1 MQALH
6 IVQSNDDYEN
16 KVASGEFYDG
26 NFTED
31 VYQQHLFK
39 REDITISDLPDS
51 ERDKVSR
58 LVDKLVSL
66 GREQEEL
73 VADLAYERSR
83 HANEIE
89 TSSQLL
95 LKYQSEFGQER
106 EQLKEQLAE
115 VHAKHRSGLRLLHLY
130 QVSLEN
136 FVKDNGALKDALV
149 TRAVIRDG
157 SSKPN
162 SGGRNDSG
170 ESISEQEFRGLVPRL
185 EAFTRTQQAIIDATQ
200 SANAKLAAENQV
212 AKLELISCR
221 VALSLADES
230 LAVTKKKLAALIETH
245 SAAPQQLQNESSMEM
260 ACEGMARQL
269 AEMAAKVEER
279 NSVIKVMQVQIQ
291 QQQQGHEHNVRH
303 VVMTEEGARQAASPL
318 HLVSVSLPPTV
329 EMLGTPQKGRE
340 RDRQSVDD
348 VPDFINAVLS
358 TRSREMGESNFNHSK
373 EEIYSN
379 SSDVVQ
385 RRHLQSRTVDSSSY
399 LSLGDE
405 MARHDGKTGDRIDG
419 STSRQLRSR
428 TDESVSDADRDSRDR
443 DRSSVSVSCGGRGTL
458 SKSIRPSVED
468 DVHVDDVVYES
479 NSPCDRAKMRNES
492 VLSSSRPT
500 ALQAHD
506 KDEDGDVSKR
516 SKNKDKHKVKHSE
529 AMGGSKDVQPRN
541 EHSTRRHLSSSSS
554 SSTSAVRSLSGLGS
568 SQSNTCVTLSLS
580 SHVQPNARYR
590 PAEMQSRLHSNT
602 FTRLS
607 RTPSIVSDPTPKE
620 RDKEKIKKPLGE
632 EIQQKRRV
640 LAFDSE
646 RDEYDP
652 HLFKLLHDLESQS

>member
-6 IVQSNDDYEN
+6 IVQSNDDYKN
-16 KVASGEFYDG
+16 VVVCGEFYDG
-26 NFTED
+26 NFPED

-95 LKYQSEFGQER
+95 LKCQSEFGQER
-106 EQLKEQLAE
+106 EKLKEQLAE
-115 VHAKHRSGLRLLHLY
+115 VQAKHRSGLRLLHLY

-149 TRAVIRDG
+149 TRAVIIDG
-157 SSKPN
+157 SSKQN

-170 ESISEQEFRGLVPRL
+170 ESISEQEFRELVPRL

-230 LAVTKKKLAALIETH
+230 LAATKKQLAALIETH
-245 SAAPQQLQNESSMEM
+245 SAAPQELQNESSMEM

-279 NSVIKVMQVQIQ
+279 NSVIKEMRVQIQQHQ
-291 QQQQGHEHNVRH
+291 QQQQGHEHIVQH

-318 HLVSVSLPPTV
+318 HLASVCLPPTT

-348 VPDFINAVLS
+348 VPDFINSALS
-358 TRSREMGESNFNHSK
+358 TRSREVGESNFNHFK
-373 EEIYSN
+373 EEIDSNSN

-385 RRHLQSRTVDSSSY
+385 RWHLQSRTVDSSSY
-399 LSLGDE
+399 LSFGDK
-405 MARHDGKTGDRIDG
+405 MARHTVKTGDRIDG

-428 TDESVSDADRDSRDR
+428 TDESVSDADSSRDR
-443 DRSSVSVSCGGRGTL
+443 DRSSVSVSWGSRGTL
-458 SKSIRPSVED
+458 SKSIRPLVED
-468 DVHVDDVVYES
+468 DVVYGS
-479 NSPCDRAKMRNES
+479 NSPRDRAKMGNEG
-492 VLSSSRPT
+492 VLSSSKVT
-500 ALQAHD
+500 ALQAH
-506 KDEDGDVSKR
+506 KDDDVSKR
-516 SKNKDKHKVKHSE
+516 SKNKDKDKHKVKHSE
-529 AMGGSKDVQPRN
+529 PMGGSKDVQPRN
-541 EHSTRRHLSSSSS
+541 EHSTRQHLSSSSS
-554 SSTSAVRSLSGLGS
+554 SSSAVRSLNGLGPS
-568 SQSNTCVTLSLS
+568 LTNACVTLSPS
-580 SHVQPNARYR
+580 SHMQQNARYR
-590 PAEMQSRLHSNT
+590 PAERQSRLHSNT
-602 FTRLS
+602 STRSS
-607 RTPSIVSDPTPKE
+607 RTPSIASVPTPKE

>member
-1 MQALH
+1 MQALQ
-6 IVQSNDDYEN
+6 IAQSNADYEN
-16 KVASGEFYDG
+16 VVASGEFYDG
-26 NFTED
+26 NFPED

-89 TSSQLL
+89 TSTQLL
-95 LKYQSEFGQER
+95 LKCQSEFGLER

-115 VHAKHRSGLRLLHLY
+115 VQAKHRSGLRLLHLY

-162 SGGRNDSG
+162 SGGRNESG
-170 ESISEQEFRGLVPRL
+170 ESISEQEFRELVPRL

-212 AKLELISCR
+212 AKLELIACR
-221 VALSLADES
+221 VALNEADES
-230 LAVTKKKLAALIETH
+230 LALTKKQLAALIETQ
-245 SAAPQQLQNESSMEM
+245 SAIPEQLQNESSMEM

-291 QQQQGHEHNVRH
+291 QQQGHEHIVRH
-303 VVMTEEGARQAASPL
+303 VVMTEEGVRQAASPL
-318 HLVSVSLPPTV
+318 HLAPVSLPPIT
-329 EMLGTPQKGRE
+329 EMFGTPQKGRD
-340 RDRQSVDD
+340 RDSRQSVDN
-348 VPDFINAVLS
+348 VPDFINIAPS
-358 TRSREMGESNFNHSK
+358 IRSREVGENNFNHLK
-373 EEIYSN
+373 EEIDSN
-379 SSDVVQ
+379 SNDVAQ
-385 RRHLQSRTVDSSSY
+385 HWHLQSRTLDSSFY

-405 MARHDGKTGDRIDG
+405 KVRQTAKTGDRIDG
-419 STSRQLRSR
+419 STSGQLRRR
-428 TDESVSDADRDSRDR
+428 TDESVSDADSSRDRDRDR
-443 DRSSVSVSCGGRGTL
+443 DRSSVNVSWGARGTL
-458 SKSIRPSVED
+458 SKSIRPVVEE
-468 DVHVDDVVYES
+468 HVDDAVYES
-479 NSPCDRAKMRNES
+479 NCSRDRAKMRNES
-492 VLSSSRPT
+492 VLSTSRLT
-500 ALQAHD
+500 ALQA
-506 KDEDGDVSKR
+506 EDDDVSKR
-516 SKNKDKHKVKHSE
+516 SKNNEKFKVKHSE
-529 AMGGSKDVQPRN
+529 PMGGSKDVQPRN
-541 EHSTRRHLSSSSS
+541 EHSTRQHPPSSSSS
-554 SSTSAVRSLSGLGS
+554 PSASSAVKSLSGLGS
-568 SQSNTCVTLSLS
+568 SQSNACVTLSLS
-580 SHVQPNARYR
+580 SHVQQNARHR
-590 PAEMQSRLHSNT
+590 PAERQSRLHSNT
-602 FTRLS
+602 STKLS
-607 RTPSIVSDPTPKE
+607 RTPSIVSNPTPKE
-620 RDKEKIKKPLGE
+620 RDKEKVKKPLGE

-652 HLFKLLHDLESQS
+652 HLFKLLHDLESRS

>member
-1 MQALH
+1 MQALQ
-6 IVQSNDDYEN
+6 ITQSNDDYEN
-16 KVASGEFYDG
+16 VVARGEFYDG
-26 NFTED
+26 NFSED

-95 LKYQSEFGQER
+95 LKCQSEFGLER
-106 EQLKEQLAE
+106 EQLQEQLAE
-115 VHAKHRSGLRLLHLY
+115 IQAKHRSGLRLLHLY

-162 SGGRNDSG
+162 SGGRNESG
-170 ESISEQEFRGLVPRL
+170 ESISEQEFRELVPRL

-212 AKLELISCR
+212 ATLELISCR
-221 VALSLADES
+221 VALNEADES
-230 LAVTKKKLAALIETH
+230 LAVTKKQLAALIETQ
-245 SAAPQQLQNESSMEM
+245 SAIPEQLQNESSMEM

-291 QQQQGHEHNVRH
+291 QQQGHEHIVRH
-303 VVMTEEGARQAASPL
+303 VVMTEEGVRQAASPL
-318 HLVSVSLPPTV
+318 DLAPISLPPTT
-329 EMLGTPQKGRE
+329 EMLGTPQKGRDG
-340 RDRQSVDD
+340 DRQSVDN
-348 VPDFINAVLS
+348 VPDFINFAPS
-358 TRSREMGESNFNHSK
+358 IRSREVEGNNFNHLK
-373 EEIYSN
+373 EEIVSN
-379 SSDVVQ
+379 SNDVAQ
-385 RRHLQSRTVDSSSY
+385 YWHLQSQTLDSSVY
-399 LSLGDE
+399 LSLGDKKVRQT
-405 MARHDGKTGDRIDG
+405 AKTGDRIDG

-428 TDESVSDADRDSRDR
+428 TNESVSDADSSRDRDR
-443 DRSSVSVSCGGRGTL
+443 DRSSVSVSWGARGTL
-458 SKSIRPSVED
+458 SKSIGPVVEE
-468 DVHVDDVVYES
+468 HVGDAVYES
-479 NSPCDRAKMRNES
+479 NCSRDRAKMRNES
-492 VLSSSRPT
+492 VLSTSRLT
-500 ALQAHD
+500 ALQA
-506 KDEDGDVSKR
+506 EDDDVSKR

-529 AMGGSKDVQPRN
+529 PMGGSKDVQPRN
-541 EHSTRRHLSSSSS
+541 EHSTRQHSSSSS
-554 SSTSAVRSLSGLGS
+554 SSPSPSSAVRSLSGLGS
-568 SQSNTCVTLSLS
+568 SQSNACVTLSLS
-580 SHVQPNARYR
+580 SHVQQNARYR
-590 PAEMQSRLHSNT
+590 PAERQSRLHSNT
-602 FTRLS
+602 STRLF
-607 RTPSIVSDPTPKE
+607 RTPSIVSNPTPKE
-620 RDKEKIKKPLGE
+620 RDKEKIKKPLGVE

>member
-1 MQALH
+1 MQALQ
-6 IVQSNDDYEN
+6 ITQSNDDYEN
-16 KVASGEFYDG
+16 VVARGEFYDG
-26 NFTED
+26 NFSED

-89 TSSQLL
+89 TSTQLL
-95 LKYQSEFGQER
+95 LKCQSEFGLER

-115 VHAKHRSGLRLLHLY
+115 VQAKHRSGLRLLHLY

-162 SGGRNDSG
+162 SGGRNESG
-170 ESISEQEFRGLVPRL
+170 ESISEQEFRELVPRL

-212 AKLELISCR
+212 ATLELISCR
-221 VALSLADES
+221 VALNEADES
-230 LAVTKKKLAALIETH
+230 LAVTKKQLAALIETQ
-245 SAAPQQLQNESSMEM
+245 SAIPEQLQNESSMEM

-291 QQQQGHEHNVRH
+291 QQQGHEHIVRH
-303 VVMTEEGARQAASPL
+303 VVMTEEGVRQAASPL
-318 HLVSVSLPPTV
+318 DLAPISLPPTT
-329 EMLGTPQKGRE
+329 EMLGTPQKGRD
-340 RDRQSVDD
+340 RDRQSVDN
-348 VPDFINAVLS
+348 VPDFINFAPS
-358 TRSREMGESNFNHSK
+358 IRSREVEGNNFNHLK
-373 EEIYSN
+373 EEIVSN
-379 SSDVVQ
+379 SNDVAQ
-385 RRHLQSRTVDSSSY
+385 YWHLQSQTLDSSVY
-399 LSLGDE
+399 LSLGDKKVRQT
-405 MARHDGKTGDRIDG
+405 AKTGDRIDG

-428 TDESVSDADRDSRDR
+428 TNESVSDADSSRDRDR
-443 DRSSVSVSCGGRGTL
+443 DRSSVSVSWGARGTL
-458 SKSIRPSVED
+458 SKSIGPVVEE
-468 DVHVDDVVYES
+468 HVGDAVYES
-479 NSPCDRAKMRNES
+479 NCSRDRAKMRNES
-492 VLSSSRPT
+492 VLSTSRLT
-500 ALQAHD
+500 ALQA
-506 KDEDGDVSKR
+506 EDDDVSKR

-529 AMGGSKDVQPRN
+529 PMGGSKDVQPRN
-541 EHSTRRHLSSSSS
+541 EHSTRQHSSSSS
-554 SSTSAVRSLSGLGS
+554 SSPSPSSAVRSLSGLGS
-568 SQSNTCVTLSLS
+568 SQSNACVTLSLS
-580 SHVQPNARYR
+580 SHVQQNARYR
-590 PAEMQSRLHSNT
+590 PAERQSRLHSNT
-602 FTRLS
+602 STRLF
-607 RTPSIVSDPTPKE
+607 RTPSIVSNPTPKE
-620 RDKEKIKKPLGE
+620 RDKEKIKKPLGVE

-652 HLFKLLHDLESQS
+652 HLFKLLHDIESQS